1 MAWSPSPSGLVR
13 CAYSSV
19 PAPSGSLH
27 GRGGAG
33 LPSPRDPCSLSEN
46 ECSIA
51 VMKCK
56 TRARKV
62 EKSMLKREE
71 CWGAVEMASGVGMGT
86 V

>member
-1 MAWSPSPSGLVR
+1 MESQPQWP
-13 CAYSSV
+13 
-19 PAPSGSLH
+19 GSLCLLQCPSSL
-27 GRGGAG
+27 RIPAWKGGAG

-56 TRARKV
+56 TRARKMV